1 MATHIPTKSYI
12 DMPPT
17 MVRANATQTVSSDWK
32 TQMPVLQ
39 AKGITLRELR
49 MSDASS
55 LLALL
60 TTEEVTRFIS
70 PPPKTVEGF
79 ERFIQWA
86 QREREVGRYVC
97 FAVVPTGYDTAVGL
111 FQIRQLDP
119 SFGTAEWG
127 FALGSAFWGSGLF
140 VSGAELMIDF
150 AFEVIGVHRL
160 EARAAVENGRGNGAL
175 RKIGAV
181 QEGILRR
188 SFLRNGRFLD
198 QALWAI
204 LPEDRYRSKA
214 VWGSKAN

>member
-1 MATHIPTKSYI
+1 MATHIPTKSYM
-12 DMPPT
+12 DMPPIMAMSKT
-17 MVRANATQTVSSDWK
+17 TQTVSSDWK

-49 MSDASS
+49 TSDASS

-70 PPPKTVEGF
+70 PPPTTIEGF
-79 ERFIQWA
+79 TRFIQWA
-86 QREREVGRYVC
+86 QREREAGRYVC

-119 SFGTAEWG
+119 TFGTAEWG

-150 AFEVIGVHRL
+150 AFDVIGVHRL
-160 EARAAVENGRGNGAL
+160 EARSAVENGRGNGAL
-175 RKIGAV
+175 RKVGAV

-188 SFLRNGRFLD
+188 SFLRNGRLLD

-204 LPEDRYRSKA
+204 LPEDRCRSKA
-214 VWGSKAN
+214 VWGSKAH